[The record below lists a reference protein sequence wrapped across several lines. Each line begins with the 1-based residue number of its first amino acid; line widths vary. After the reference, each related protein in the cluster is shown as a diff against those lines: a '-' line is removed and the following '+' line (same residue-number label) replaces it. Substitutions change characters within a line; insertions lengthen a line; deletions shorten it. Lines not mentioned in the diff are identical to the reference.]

1 MNAMLAMLSTSPGH
15 VWNIRVGRAAGKN
28 AKSAERHQH
37 ALGITSVRNV
47 ARQQSRK
54 GLGRKQMYSY

>member
-1 MNAMLAMLSTSPGH
+1 MKELPRTSAMNDAMLAMLLTSPGH

-37 ALGITSVRNV
+37 ALGRTSVRN
-47 ARQQSRK
+47 AMRI
-54 GLGRKQMYSY
+54 MF